1 MNYYQH
7 LQQILKDDFAP
18 YNMSCE
24 IDKFNEQLYPYL
36 VKYCDLNEDV
46 IDSLKSTYKT
56 LNHRQ
61 RVEDVIESVDA
72 IFNDMRNDGIDL
84 LSQKKVNDKL
94 QELWLTSLKH

>member
-7 LQQILKDDFAP
+7 LQQILKEDFAP
-18 YNMSCE
+18 FNMSCE
-24 IDKFNEQLYPYL
+24 IDKFNEGLYPYL
-36 VKYCDLNEDV
+36 VKYCGLNEDE
-46 IDSLKSTYKT
+46 IESLKSTYKS

-72 IFNDMRNDGIDL
+72 IFNDMRKAKIDL
-84 LSQKKVNDKL
+84 LSQKKVNDQL

>member
-7 LQQILKDDFAP
+7 LQQILKEDFAP

-24 IDKFNEQLYPYL
+24 IDKFNEGLYPYL
-36 VKYCDLNEDV
+36 VKYCELNEDE
-46 IDSLKSTYKT
+46 IDSLKSTYNS

-72 IFNDMRNDGIDL
+72 IFNDMRKAKIDL
-84 LSQKKVNDKL
+84 LSQKKVNDHL
-94 QELWLTSLKH
+94 QELWLTALKH

>member
-7 LQQILKDDFAP
+7 LKQILKEDFAP

-24 IDKFNEQLYPYL
+24 IDKFNEGLYPYL
-36 VKYCDLNEDV
+36 VKYCDLNEDE
-46 IDSLKSTYKT
+46 IDSLKSTYRS

-61 RVEDVIESVDA
+61 RVEDVIDSVDA
-72 IFNDMRNDGIDL
+72 IFWAMKKTNIDQ
-84 LSQKKVNDKL
+84 LSQKKVSDQI